1 LQRNCFNSEFGEY
14 ASCADQRCFKNSGY
28 PFRKNSIHR
37 KKQNTEGGEK
47 LTASGRVVTNE
58 EGKPVKAYVV

>member
-1 LQRNCFNSEFGEY
+1 MFQKLRLSFPENSSTEKIQR
-14 ASCADQRCFKNSGY
+14 K
-28 PFRKNSIHR
+28 
-37 KKQNTEGGEK
+37 NTEGGEK